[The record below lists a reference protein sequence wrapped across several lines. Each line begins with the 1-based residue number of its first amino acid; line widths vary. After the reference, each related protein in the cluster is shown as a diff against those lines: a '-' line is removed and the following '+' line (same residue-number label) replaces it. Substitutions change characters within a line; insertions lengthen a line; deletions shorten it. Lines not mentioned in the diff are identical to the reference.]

1 MTESDVTILAK
12 VPPLQKHRREILR
25 AYILKQK
32 KQQTLDGCEHVCV
45 QSAVCE
51 DLRSGTNA
59 SPLYDDEIK
68 GRVDGVREQGQQLH
82 DVKTQISILQNKLVS
97 LKEEKHQLFQQL
109 KTVLNEE
116 DEKKKV
122 KDEEQKHSEHVHVDA
137 SGDVGDHREGQ
148 DNVKRYPA
156 QSPCPSVPSTK
167 QQQQRGPLL
176 PTPEFSRHN
185 LYFWSGCGS
194 DQASTTGGSG
204 AGTRHTLKS
213 SRPPHFSSSTS
224 EQRFG
229 MLPTHHHDAIPA
241 GVAFQQYK
249 ATPPYGSVSSPTQSG
264 SVPGTPFSQLG
275 GQVFQIPL
283 HHHRHSCQPLGEPA
297 QMPVPYLSQELPSS
311 STKQR
316 HHMDQCPR
324 LLNLGLFQAR
334 HSVNWEG
341 RFSRYHCTTTDTP
354 VSLSENQHRCLSLTY
369 HREGHMHLVKEEWL
383 TIVTHTRY
391 MIPGSSD

>member
-1 MTESDVTILAK
+1 VFVYKYTNSTEL
-12 VPPLQKHRREILR
+12 PGPWF
-25 AYILKQK
+25 
-32 KQQTLDGCEHVCV
+32 
-45 QSAVCE
+45 
-51 DLRSGTNA
+51 GT
-59 SPLYDDEIK
+59 D
-68 GRVDGVREQGQQLH
+68 
-82 DVKTQISILQNKLVS
+82 
-97 LKEEKHQLFQQL
+97 
-109 KTVLNEE
+109 
-116 DEKKKV
+116 
-122 KDEEQKHSEHVHVDA
+122 
-137 SGDVGDHREGQ
+137 
-148 DNVKRYPA
+148 
-156 QSPCPSVPSTK
+156 
-167 QQQQRGPLL
+167 
-176 PTPEFSRHN
+176 

-213 SRPPHFSSSTS
+213 SRPPHFSSTS

-369 HREGHMHLVKEEWL
+369 HRLQVTLKATEILDSRNDFSLSIIAILEDFVHASIIMHVHMYMVKHFAL
-383 TIVTHTRY
+383 YT
-391 MIPGSSD
+391 